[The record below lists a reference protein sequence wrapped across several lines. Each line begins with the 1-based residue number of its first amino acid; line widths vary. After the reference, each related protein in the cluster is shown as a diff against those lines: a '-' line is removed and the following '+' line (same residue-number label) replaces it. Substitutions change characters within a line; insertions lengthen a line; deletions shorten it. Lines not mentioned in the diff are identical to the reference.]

1 MNFEFGTAQ
10 RIIFGQGCVDQA
22 QDIIL
27 GYGRRL
33 LLITGKHNQYNN
45 PITNQQSITNQYEIL
60 QIVSEKE
67 PGIGFIQD
75 SLKTIEGFRPDV
87 VVSIGGGSVIDTG
100 KALAILSSNEGE
112 LLDYLEVIGKGN
124 PLTEESLPFI
134 AIPTTAGTGSE
145 ATRNAV
151 IHDQASGLKVSLRS
165 PLMLPKVAM
174 IDPLLTL
181 GLPPEITAS
190 TGMDALTQVIEPLIT
205 RKANPITD
213 SICFHAVSIAREAL
227 LTAYHDPDNLEA
239 REQMALVSLFGGMAL
254 ANSGLGVVHGF
265 AAAIGGMY
273 PEIHHGQICAAL
285 LPASFEINYQ
295 QSKSRP
301 ENIRITNRMEEITRL
316 LAGNSQSNPGKNL
329 KELTSELGIPGL
341 EKLGIEKNN
350 YPIIIEKAL
359 KSSSMK
365 GNPFDLSREE
375 LSRILDMSS

>member
-22 QDIIL
+22 PEIIF
-27 GYGRRL
+27 GFGRRL

-45 PITNQQSITNQYEIL
+45 PILNQQSIKKQYEIL

-75 SLKTIEGFRPDV
+75 SLKTIEDFHPDV
-87 VVSIGGGSVIDTG
+87 VVSIGGGSVIDSG
-100 KALAILSSNEGE
+100 KALAILSSNKGE

-124 PLTEESLPFI
+124 PLTKESLPFI

-151 IHDQASGLKVSLRS
+151 IYDQASGLKVSLRS

-227 LTAYHDPDNLEA
+227 LTAYRDPDNLEA
-239 REQMALVSLFGGMAL
+239 REKMALVSLFGGMAL

-273 PEIHHGQICAAL
+273 PGIHHGQICAAL

-295 QSKSRP
+295 ASKSKP
-301 ENIRITNRMEEITRL
+301 EYGHITYRMDEISRL
-316 LAGNSQSNPGKNL
+316 LAGKSQTKPDETL
-329 KELTSELGIPGL
+329 KELVSEIGIPGL
-341 EKLGIEKNN
+341 EKLGIEKKD
-350 YPIIIEKAL
+350 YPMIIEKAL

-375 LSRILDMSS
+375 LSESWK

>member
-10 RIIFGQGCVDQA
+10 RIIFGQGCVNQA

-27 GYGRRL
+27 GYGKRV

-45 PITNQQSITNQYEIL
+45 PILNQQSIKKQYEIL

-100 KALAILSSNEGE
+100 KALSILSSNEGG

-124 PLTEESLPFI
+124 ALTKESLPFI

-151 IHDQASGLKVSLRS
+151 IYDQASGLKVSLRS
-165 PLMLPKVAM
+165 PFMLPKVAM

-190 TGMDALTQVIEPLIT
+190 TGMDALTQVIEPIIT
-205 RKANPITD
+205 RKRNPITD

-227 LTAYHDPDNLEA
+227 INAYNDPDNLEA
-239 REQMALVSLFGGMAL
+239 REQMALVSLIGGMAL

-273 PEIHHGQICAAL
+273 PGIHHGQICAAL
-285 LPASFEINYQ
+285 LPASFAMNYQ
-295 QSKSRP
+295 ASKGKP
-301 ENIRITNRMEEITRL
+301 QYANIIHRMEEISRL
-316 LAGNSQSNPGKNL
+316 LTGKSQTKPDEAL
-329 KELTSELGIPGL
+329 KELVSEIGIPGI
-341 EKLGIEKNN
+341 EKLGIEKKD
-350 YPIIIEKAL
+350 YPTIIEKAL

-375 LSRILDMSS
+375 LSQILEMS

>member
-10 RIIFGQGCVDQA
+10 RIIFGQGCVDQDP
-22 QDIIL
+22 DIIL

-45 PITNQQSITNQYEIL
+45 PITNQQSITNQCEIL
-60 QIVSEKE
+60 QVVSEKE

-100 KALAILSSNEGE
+100 KALAILFSNKGE
-112 LLDYLEVIGKGN
+112 LLDYQEVIGKGN
-124 PLTEESLPFI
+124 PLTKESLPFI

-151 IHDQASGLKVSLRS
+151 IYDQASGLKVSLRS

-205 RKANPITD
+205 KKKNPITD

-227 LTAYHDPDNLEA
+227 LNAYHDPENMEA

-265 AAAIGGMY
+265 AAAIGGLY
-273 PEIHHGQICAAL
+273 PGIHHGQICAAL
-285 LPASFEINYQ
+285 LPASFKLNYQ
-295 QSKSRP
+295 TSKSKH
-301 ENIRITNRMEEITRL
+301 EYAYITHRMEEISRI
-316 LAGNSQSNPGKNL
+316 LAGKSQTKPDEPL
-329 KELTSELGIPGL
+329 RELVSEIGIPGL
-341 EKLGIEKNN
+341 EKLGIEKND
-350 YPIIIEKAL
+350 YPMIIEKAL

-375 LSRILDMSS
+375 LSRILEMS

>member
-10 RIIFGQGCVDQA
+10 RIIFGKGCVDQA

-27 GYGRRL
+27 GFGRRL
-33 LLITGKHNQYNN
+33 LLITGKHNQYDN
-45 PITNQQSITNQYEIL
+45 PIINQQSNTKQYEIL
-60 QIVSEKE
+60 LIVSDKE

-75 SLKTIEGFRPDV
+75 SLKTIQDFRPDV

-100 KALAILSSNEGE
+100 KALAILSSNKGE

-124 PLTEESLPFI
+124 PLTKESLPFI

-165 PLMLPKVAM
+165 PFMLPRVAM
-174 IDPLLTL
+174 IDPFLTQ

-205 RKANPITD
+205 RKSNPITD
-213 SICFHAVSIAREAL
+213 SICYHAVSIAREAL
-227 LTAYHDPDNLEA
+227 LTAFHDPGNLDA
-239 REQMALVSLFGGMAL
+239 REQMALVSLFGGIAL

-273 PEIHHGQICAAL
+273 PGIHHGQICAAL
-285 LPASFEINYQ
+285 LPASFAMNYLAIK
-295 QSKSRP
+295 SKP
-301 ENIRITNRMEEITRL
+301 EYADITHRMEEISRL
-316 LAGNSQSNPGKNL
+316 LAGKSQTKLDVPL
-329 KELTSELGIPGL
+329 RELISEIGIPDL
-341 EKLGIEKNN
+341 DKLGIEKKD
-350 YPIIIEKAL
+350 YPSIVEKAL
-359 KSSSMK
+359 KSSSIK

-375 LSRILDMSS
+375 LYRILEMS

>member
-10 RIIFGQGCVDQA
+10 RIIFGQGCVNQA
-22 QDIIL
+22 GEIIQ
-27 GYGRRL
+27 GFGKRL
-33 LLITGKHNQYNN
+33 LLITGKHNQYDN
-45 PITNQQSITNQYEIL
+45 PILNQQSITKRYEIL

-67 PGIGFIQD
+67 PGVGFIQD
-75 SLKTIEGFRPDV
+75 SLKMIEDFHPDV

-100 KALAILSSNEGE
+100 KALAILSANEGV

-124 PLTEESLPFI
+124 PLTKESRPFI

-151 IHDQASGLKVSLRS
+151 IYDQASGLKVSLRS

-213 SICFHAVSIAREAL
+213 AICFHAVSIAREAL
-227 LTAYHDPDNLEA
+227 LNAYHDPENMEA
-239 REQMALVSLFGGMAL
+239 REQMALISLFGGIAL

-273 PEIHHGQICAAL
+273 PGIHHGQICAAL
-285 LPASFEINYQ
+285 LPASFEINYLA
-295 QSKSRP
+295 SKSRP
-301 ENIRITNRMEEITRL
+301 EYAQITRKMEEISRL
-316 LAGNSQSNPGKNL
+316 LAGKSQTKPDEPL
-329 KELTSELGIPGL
+329 KELISEIGIPGL
-341 EKLGIEKNN
+341 DKLGIEKKD
-350 YPIIIEKAL
+350 YPMIIEKAL

-375 LSRILDMSS
+375 LSRILEMS

>member
-10 RIIFGQGCVDQA
+10 KIIFGQGCVNQA
-22 QDIIL
+22 GEIIL
-27 GYGRRL
+27 GFGKRL
-33 LLITGKHNQYNN
+33 LLVTGKHNQYDN
-45 PITNQQSITNQYEIL
+45 PIINQQSIANKCTIMH
-60 QIVSEKE
+60 IISEKE

-75 SLKTIEGFRPDV
+75 SLRMIKDFHPEV
-87 VVSIGGGSVIDTG
+87 VVSNGGGSVIDTG

-181 GLPPEITAS
+181 GLPPDITAS

-213 SICFHAVSIAREAL
+213 AICLQAVSIAREAL
-227 LTAYHDPDNLEA
+227 LTAYHDPGNVTA

-375 LSRILDMSS
+375 LSRILEMSS

>member
-22 QDIIL
+22 RDIIS
-27 GYGRRL
+27 GFGSRL
-33 LLITGKHNQYNN
+33 LLITGKHNQYAN
-45 PITNQQSITNQYEIL
+45 PIVNQHTIANHYEIM

-67 PGIGFIQD
+67 PGIEFIQD
-75 SLKTIEGFRPDV
+75 SLRKIKEFRPDI

-124 PLTEESLPFI
+124 ALKKASLPFI

-151 IHDQASGLKVSLRS
+151 IYDKASGLKVSLRS
-165 PLMLPKVAM
+165 PLMLPKIAM

-181 GLPPEITAS
+181 ELPPEITAS

-205 RKANPITD
+205 RKRNPITD
-213 SICFHAVSIAREAL
+213 SICFHAVSIARKAL
-227 LTAYHDPDNLEA
+227 LTTFHDPGNLEA

-273 PEIHHGQICAAL
+273 PGIHHGQICAAL

-295 QSKSRP
+295 ASKTKHEYGYIAS
-301 ENIRITNRMEEITRL
+301 RMEEISRL
-316 LAGNSQSNPGKNL
+316 LIGNSKLGSDQIL
-329 KELTSELGIPGL
+329 RELITEIGIPGL
-341 EKLGIEKNN
+341 AKLGINRKD
-350 YPIIIEKAL
+350 YPVIIEKAL

-365 GNPFDLSREE
+365 GNPFDLSNEE
-375 LSRILDMSS
+375 LYRILEMS